1 MLVYLG
7 YLYLG
12 FGAVFLFLPLVY
24 IRIGR
29 PRDLIKAGLYLTIG
43 LILIIKNNFF
53 NHTSSL
59 LIICLTIL
67 ISFHVLEIFSFR
79 WNLLTVQEKH
89 ESKTF
94 EEFKKNV
101 AILLKSISLIFIKL
115 SETSDIFKFNKSN
128 ENTIKKKWVRDEKND
143 SILSSQQ
150 NELITLEMKKK
161 ATNQPKKDIIKEKKN

>member
-7 YLYLG
+7 SLYLG
-12 FGAVFLFLPLVY
+12 FGAIFLFLPLVY

-43 LILIIKNNFF
+43 LILIVKHNFF
-53 NHTSSL
+53 DQISSL

-67 ISFHVLEIFSFR
+67 ISFNFLEIFSFR

-94 EEFKKNV
+94 GELKKNLD
-101 AILLKSISLIFIKL
+101 ILFKSISLIFIKL
-115 SETSDIFKFNKSN
+115 SDISDIFKFNKSN
-128 ENTIKKKWVRDEKND
+128 ETTIKKKWVRDEKND

-150 NELITLEMKKK
+150 NELITLEMKEK